1 MKEMKQ
7 FFSGIYNLVLGL
19 LTTGKHLGRHAIT
32 LQYPKERWPMPE
44 RSRGVVVLLSDKE
57 SGKLNCTACMLCM
70 KACPV
75 AAISI
80 EREKNAETKKWEAIK
95 FVIDNTICCFCGLC
109 EETCA
114 FDAIKLANKYEFA
127 TFDQSALIY
136 DKSHLAEL
144 GRDVPY
150 TPTVKKK
157 LVVKKPVATAKPEDD
172 KPAVKEVPKPEAA
185 KADVPAKAEAKTEQK
200 PAETKPD
207 KPTADKEVKN
217 NDDKS
222 KETPAP
228 DKAAEKQAELELDK
242 NEDKK
247 DTVD

>member
-1 MKEMKQ
+1 MKAMKQ
-7 FFSGIYNLVLGL
+7 FFSGIYNLILGL

-75 AAISI
+75 AAIFI

-114 FDAIKLANKYEFA
+114 FDAIKLANKYEFS
-127 TFDQSALIY
+127 TFDQSALVY
-136 DKSHLAEL
+136 DKNHLAEL
-144 GRDVPY
+144 GRDVAY

-157 LVVKKPVATAKPEDD
+157 PAAATAKPAGD
-172 KPAVKEVPKPEAA
+172 KPAVKEAPKPETA
-185 KADVPAKAEAKTEQK
+185 KTDAPAKTEEKTGQK
-200 PAETKPD
+200 PAETKPK
-207 KPTADKEVKN
+207 KPAALKEVKN
-217 NDDKS
+217 KEDKPI
-222 KETPAP
+222 ETPAP

-247 DTVD
+247 ELGN